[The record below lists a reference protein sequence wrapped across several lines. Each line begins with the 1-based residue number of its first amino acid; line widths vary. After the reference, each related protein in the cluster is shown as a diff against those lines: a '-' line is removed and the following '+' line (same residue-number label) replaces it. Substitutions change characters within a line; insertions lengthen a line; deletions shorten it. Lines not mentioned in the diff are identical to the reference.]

1 MKLLTA
7 TGTGLLLSSL
17 LALVWLYKLDP
28 AAFTDNLFFPIELL
42 LVLGPVALGIVS
54 FALARVPMG
63 RTRTRVIAAVF
74 VVCALSVPATILYA
88 QETSYVGCLCSGTG
102 APSILS
108 TGSILVPTG
117 TGNGTLSIQVRNQS
131 PDGSSITSL
140 DLTNQGLTNTTTIPN
155 VGSVVLLYLGEPV
168 STANPLP
175 LGATAAG
182 SLQISNATAGVSYE
196 MTIHATF
203 PNDDSYFQTFSMTAQ
218 A

>member
-1 MKLLTA
+1 M
-7 TGTGLLLSSL
+7 
-17 LALVWLYKLDP
+17 
-28 AAFTDNLFFPIELL
+28 
-42 LVLGPVALGIVS
+42 
-54 FALARVPMG
+54 
-63 RTRTRVIAAVF
+63 IAAVF
-74 VVCALSVPATILYA
+74 VVSALSVPATILYA

-102 APSILS
+102 APSIL
-108 TGSILVPTG
+108 VPTG

-131 PDGSSITSL
+131 PDGSSITTL

-203 PNDDSYFQTFSMTAQ
+203 PNNDSYFQTFSMTAE